1 MSECSGPLRTGGPLP
16 FALERKVSAMVCSGA
31 MAKFTVEASVT
42 SPPTNVSLTV
52 NKTKIKMQRSGDGA
66 WAGKG
71 DSVELPD
78 SFGFAFA
85 AVGLP
90 NAKWTL
96 GITVSKPDGTEVAD
110 FTHTDKIPSNMLS
123 SFHDTITL
131 KQDDK

>member
-1 MSECSGPLRTGGPLP
+1 MT
-16 FALERKVSAMVCSGA
+16 
-31 MAKFTVEASVT
+31 KFTVEASVT
-42 SPPTNVSLTV
+42 SPPTNVALTI
-52 NKTKIKMQRSGDGA
+52 NKTKIKMQRDGDGA

-71 DSVELPD
+71 DAIELPD

-96 GITVSKPDGTEVAD
+96 EITVSNPDGTEVAG

-131 KQDDK
+131 KEDDR

>member
-1 MSECSGPLRTGGPLP
+1 
-16 FALERKVSAMVCSGA
+16 MVCSIA
-31 MAKFTVEASVT
+31 MATFTIEASVT
-42 SPPTNVSLTV
+42 SPPTNVSLTI
-52 NKTKIKMQRSGDGA
+52 NKTKIKMARDGAGA

-71 DSVELPD
+71 DSIELPE

-96 GITVSKPDGTEVAD
+96 AITVSKADGTEVAG
-110 FTHTDKIPSNMLS
+110 FTHSDKIPSNMLS

-131 KQDDK
+131 KADGQ